1 MTDYQP
7 RRALEENSATVD
19 SGDTATDRSI
29 PAQQA
34 TGTPQASINPPAS
47 TGNGGDYLSHRQI
60 LVVLGGLMAG
70 MFLAALDQSI
80 VGVALPKITSE
91 LGGLDKLSWVVTAYL
106 LTSTAATPLWGKI
119 SDLRGRRPIFQ
130 AAIVIFLIGS
140 LICGF
145 SPEIADFFGVS
156 GINVMI
162 AGRAVQGLG
171 AGGLMS
177 LSLAVIGDVIPPRER
192 GKYQGMFAAVFGVS
206 SVAGPLL
213 GGWFTDNLGW
223 EWIFFIN
230 IPIGTV
236 ALVVTSMAL
245 KLHHVRRQASVD
257 YLGAA
262 TIVGSVTCLVLYLSW
277 AGPDTGWGSATGIAL
292 LIGTVVLAALFI
304 LVESKAKEPILPLEL
319 FTHWTF
325 TSNIIFAM
333 IIGIGMFGGLIF
345 LPIYLQAVRGFSA
358 THSGLA
364 MLPLVVG
371 IFTTSISGGQIMS
384 RTGRYKWMPITGALV
399 VGAALF
405 AFSTLE
411 VDTPYYVIAMIM
423 FAFGMG
429 LGFTMQVVVTA
440 VQNSVDRRNMGVATA
455 SVTFFRSMG
464 GAIGTALLGAI
475 LNIQL
480 KHHLNEIVTAAQG
493 HAATGPIK
501 TNDVT
506 AIRALPEPIKSWVL
520 EAFTRA
526 MDDVFLVAVPFMAVA
541 FVIALTMREKPLKG
555 RSQHSDSATPR
566 ASADAD
572 LASMAH

>member
-1 MTDYQP
+1 MTEYQP
-7 RRALEENSATVD
+7 RRALKEDKPSTESAA
-19 SGDTATDRSI
+19 GAATAVSQPTRR
-29 PAQQA
+29 AA
-34 TGTPQASINPPAS
+34 NPPAVPPS
-47 TGNGGDYLSHRQI
+47 PGGDYLSHRQI
-60 LVVLGGLMAG
+60 LVVMGGLMAG

-80 VGVALPKITSE
+80 VAVALPMITSE

-130 AAIVIFLIGS
+130 AAIVVFLIGS

-145 SPEIADFFGVS
+145 SPEIADLLNVS

-171 AGGLMS
+171 AGGLIS
-177 LSLAVIGDVIPPRER
+177 LALAVIGDVIPPRER
-192 GKYQGMFAAVFGVS
+192 GKYQGLFAAVFGVS

-230 IPIGTV
+230 IPIGAA
-236 ALVVTSMAL
+236 ALAVTSVAL

-262 TIVGSVTCLVLYLSW
+262 TIVGSVTSLVLYLSW
-277 AGPDTGWGSATGIAL
+277 AGPDKGWASATGIWL
-292 LIGTVVLAALFI
+292 LVGAVGLAVIFV
-304 LVESKAKEPILPLEL
+304 LVESKAKEPIIPLEL
-319 FTHWTF
+319 FRNWTF
-325 TSNIIFAM
+325 SSNIIFAM
-333 IIGIGMFGGLIF
+333 IMGIGMFGGLIF
-345 LPIYLQAVRGFSA
+345 LPIYLQAVKGLSA
-358 THSGLA
+358 TYSGLA
-364 MLPLVVG
+364 ILPLVVG
-371 IFTTSISGGQIMS
+371 IFTTSIGGGQIMV

-405 AFSTLE
+405 AFSRIQ
-411 VDTPYYVIAMIM
+411 VDTPYYVLALIM
-423 FAFGMG
+423 YAFGMG

-440 VQNSVDRRNMGVATA
+440 VQNSVDRRYMGVATA

-475 LNIQL
+475 LNIRL
-480 KHHLNEIVTAAQG
+480 KHHLSEIVGAAQG
-493 HAATGPIK
+493 HGAGAPIN

-506 AIRALPEPIKSWVL
+506 AIQALPEPIKSWVL

-541 FVIALTMREKPLKG
+541 FVIALTMRENPLRG
-555 RSQHSDSATPR
+555 RTQDTDSATPS
-566 ASADAD
+566 ASAETN
-572 LASMAH
+572 LVSMAH